1 MCRFTGFLTDQAS
14 SLEGLEAVATRTKD
28 TIERPSP
35 DDAGASVDVQAGV
48 APGCRR
54 LSIIDLS
61 RADHQ
66 TMTSS
71 GGRFI
76 IALNDEGCFHPA
88 PIRKK
93 WAEPLA
99 GQHDHTDSLWTLL
112 TFQAWFKQ

>member
-1 MCRFTGFLTDQAS
+1 MCGFKGFLTDRAS
-14 SLEGLEAVATRTKD
+14 SPEGLEAVATRMAD
-28 TIERPSP
+28 TIEHRTQ
-35 DDAGASVDVQAGV
+35 DGTGASVDV
-48 APGCRR
+48 R

-61 RADHQ
+61 PADHQ
-66 TMTSS
+66 TMTSD

-99 GQHDHTDSLWTLL
+99 DHHDHTDSLWALL
-112 TFQAWFKQ
+112 TFQAWCKQ